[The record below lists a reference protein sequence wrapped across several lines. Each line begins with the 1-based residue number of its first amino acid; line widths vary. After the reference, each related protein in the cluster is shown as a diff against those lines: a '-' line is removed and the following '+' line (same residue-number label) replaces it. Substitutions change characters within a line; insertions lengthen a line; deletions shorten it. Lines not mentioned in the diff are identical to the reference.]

1 MLHGE
6 GGLTIGRLITFQ
18 LYLLRSTLVR
28 PPVRFKRGGRPTL
41 SSAHL
46 NVETA
51 GNGSMLIGRSRY
63 WNMINNAYRQLNGII
78 IQFTTARGAA
88 QRVFGAKHT
97 HISFA
102 LFYMLNMS
110 SFYQDRLGTNI
121 SRESTQKESDA
132 YCFPSFPHVCPEPV
146 LVK

>member
-1 MLHGE
+1 VLHGE

-18 LYLLRSTLVR
+18 LYLLRSTSVR
-28 PPVRFKRGGRPTL
+28 PPDRFKRGGRPTL
-41 SSAHL
+41 SSADL

-51 GNGSMLIGRSRY
+51 RNGSMLIGRSRY

-102 LFYMLNMS
+102 PFYILNMS

-121 SRESTQKESDA
+121 RRESTQKESD
-132 YCFPSFPHVCPEPV
+132 VCEFSSC
-146 LVK
+146 LSRACLGKM